1 MNNTNSFKNYVYKY
15 TCSCTIAKRFG
26 DKREDFSCS
35 FDLPYQANDNYIKAC
50 IVDKIPTDYT
60 SISDFDYT
68 FVITTGE

>member
-1 MNNTNSFKNYVYKY
+1 MNDSNNFKNYVYKY
-15 TCSCTIAKRFG
+15 TCSCTIAKRFE
-26 DKREDFSCS
+26 DKRENFSCS

-60 SISDFDYT
+60 SVSDFDYT